1 MHEIVGCAG
10 PRRTGETLGLPRR
23 INTLKLISF
32 HAGDCDRFGLLHDA
46 GVADLGKRTEFASL
60 RSLISSPEGVDVA
73 RRIALEAPVDFKE
86 SEIAYRVPVP
96 DADKIIC
103 VGVNYADRNAEYKDG
118 TELPKYPSLFLRTRG
133 SFTGHGQPLMLPPES
148 PQFDYEGEIV
158 LVVGKGGR
166 RIPKEDALSHVFGL
180 TVCNEGSVRDWMR
193 HAKFNVTQGKNFGRS
208 GSIGPWIVPVED
220 AGDLSKLSLS
230 TWVNDELRQEDT
242 VERMM
247 FSFSYLI
254 HYISTFT
261 ELMPGDL
268 IVTGTPTGSGA
279 RFDPPKYLVEGDVV
293 RVRVPGVGTLENPV
307 VREQI

>member
-1 MHEIVGCAG
+1 MY
-10 PRRTGETLGLPRR
+10 
-23 INTLKLISF
+23 TLKLISF
-32 HAGDCDRFGLLHDA
+32 HAGDHDRFGLLHDG
-46 GVADLGKRTEFASL
+46 GVADFTGRTEFTSL
-60 RSLISSPEGVDVA
+60 RALISSSDGINVA
-73 RRIALEAPVDFKE
+73 RQIANAAPVDFKS
-86 SEIAYRVPVP
+86 SEITYSIPVP
-96 DADKIIC
+96 DADKIVC

-118 TELPKYPSLFLRTRG
+118 SEAPKYPSLFLRTRG

-158 LVVGKGGR
+158 LVIGKGGR
-166 RIPKEDALSHVFGL
+166 RISQDSALSHVFGL
-180 TVCNEGSVRDWMR
+180 TICNEGSVRDWMR

-220 AGDLSKLSLS
+220 AGDLSTLSLS
-230 TWVNDELRQEDT
+230 TWVNEDLRQNDS

-247 FSFSYLI
+247 FSFSYLV

-279 RFDPPKYLVEGDVV
+279 RFDPPRYLVEGDVV
-293 RVRVPGVGTLENPV
+293 RVNVPGIGTLENPV

>member
-1 MHEIVGCAG
+1 M
-10 PRRTGETLGLPRR
+10 
-23 INTLKLISF
+23 KLISF
-32 HAGDCDRFGLLHDA
+32 HAGDHDRFGLLHDG
-46 GVADLGKRTEFASL
+46 GVADFTGRTEFTSL
-60 RSLISSPEGVDVA
+60 RALISSSDGINVA
-73 RRIALEAPVDFKE
+73 RQIANAAPVDFKA
-86 SEIAYRVPVP
+86 SEINYSIPVP

-118 TELPKYPSLFLRTRG
+118 SEAPKYPSLFLRTRG

-158 LVVGKGGR
+158 LVIGKGGR
-166 RIPKEDALSHVFGL
+166 RISQDSALSHVFGL
-180 TVCNEGSVRDWMR
+180 TICNEGSVRDWMR

-220 AGDLSKLSLS
+220 AGDLSTLSLS
-230 TWVNDELRQEDT
+230 TWVNEELRQNDS

-279 RFDPPKYLVEGDVV
+279 RFDPPRYLVEGDVV
-293 RVRVPGVGTLENPV
+293 RVNVPGIGTLENPV